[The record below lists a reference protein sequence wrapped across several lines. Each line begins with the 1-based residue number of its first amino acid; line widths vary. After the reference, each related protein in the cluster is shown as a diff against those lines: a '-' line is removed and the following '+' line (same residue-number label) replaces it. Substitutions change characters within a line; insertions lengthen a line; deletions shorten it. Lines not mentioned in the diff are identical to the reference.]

1 MTVFRRGKVFYY
13 DFILHGVRFAATT
26 RKKNRRE
33 AEKVEAKARRKEEGH
48 INAAQGSPGGPS
60 LLTFGD
66 AMDRLYKERWSR
78 TRDHA
83 RTLARINRLIEL
95 LGKDTPLS
103 SIDNARINQLGTQL
117 RAMNLKEPTLNRYF
131 ATMKTLLITAQREW
145 GTIATIPYIKLA
157 KEPTGRLRTFT
168 VAEETKI
175 QELLRNEATVR
186 GKVVT
191 KLSTEAADLFIL
203 LADTGMRLG
212 EGIKLESRDVNME
225 TGLIHIWMNKAD
237 KPRSVPMTARVRAM
251 LEPRMDSSSSTG
263 RESAGGT
270 PANGR
275 IFRFTDGQE
284 VEGVWRRRIK
294 KQPEFADAVVHS
306 YRHSYASRLV
316 QLGVPLFTLQKLMG
330 HSTSKMTER
339 YSHLA
344 PEHFRESAMLLD
356 SLVNGNAI
364 VTRTPVVK

>member
-1 MTVFRRGKVFYY
+1 MTVFKRGSVFYY
-13 DFILHGVRFAATT
+13 DFILHGVRYAATT

-33 AEKVEAKARRKEEGH
+33 AEKVETKVRRKEEGR
-48 INAAQGSPGGPS
+48 ISAAAGKEPGAIT
-60 LLTFGD
+60 LAD
-66 AMDRLYKERWSR
+66 AMKRLYTERWSR
-78 TRDHA
+78 TRDHE
-83 RTLARINRLIEL
+83 RTLARTERIVAL
-95 LGKDTPLS
+95 LGADTPLS
-103 SIDNARINQLGTQL
+103 AIDSPKISQMAAAL
-117 RAMNLKEPTLNRYF
+117 RASGLKDSSVNRYF

-145 GTIATIPYIKLA
+145 GAVHSIPYIKLA
-157 KEPTGRLRTFT
+157 KEPTGRLRTFS
-168 VAEETKI
+168 VAEEAKI
-175 QELLRNEATVR
+175 QELLRSEATVR
-186 GKVVT
+186 GKDVS

-237 KPRSVPMTARVRAM
+237 KPRSVPMTPRVRAM
-251 LEPRMDSSSSTG
+251 LEPRMDSSTG
-263 RESAGGT
+263 RESAGVP

-275 IFRFTDGQE
+275 IFHFTDGQE

-306 YRHSYASRLV
+306 FRHSYASRLV

-356 SLVNGNAI
+356 SLVKGNA
-364 VTRTPVVK
+364 VVNSTPVGK